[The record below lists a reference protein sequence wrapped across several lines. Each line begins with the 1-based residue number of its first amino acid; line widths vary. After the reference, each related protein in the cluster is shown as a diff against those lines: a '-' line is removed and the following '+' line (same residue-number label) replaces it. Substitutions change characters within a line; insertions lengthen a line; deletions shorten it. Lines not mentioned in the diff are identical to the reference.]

1 MQQTEDSPPPPP
13 VHAADPSKADYVPTG
28 TNPFLRLRGHN
39 VMAALN
45 ANLVP
50 WLIAEYGI
58 DYSSWD
64 HVDVATEMI
73 THIVTKLQLGQYT
86 SRTFAAVVEGHR
98 VEQTAFTKF
107 VLRQAGN
114 FIFFLFCSIEHNSS
128 HPLGRQGRHCPS
140 QLSSPLADKV
150 LVQSP

>member
-1 MQQTEDSPPPPP
+1 MT
-13 VHAADPSKADYVPTG
+13 
-28 TNPFLRLRGHN
+28 
-39 VMAALN
+39 ALN

-58 DYSSWD
+58 DYASWE

-73 THIVTKLQLGQYT
+73 TQIVTKLQLGCYT

-98 VEQTAFTKF
+98 VQQTAFTKF

-114 FIFFLFCSIEHNSS
+114 FIFLFPFHLTQQLTYFGQARQALSIATIFA
-128 HPLGRQGRHCPS
+128 PG
-140 QLSSPLADKV
+140 
-150 LVQSP
+150 